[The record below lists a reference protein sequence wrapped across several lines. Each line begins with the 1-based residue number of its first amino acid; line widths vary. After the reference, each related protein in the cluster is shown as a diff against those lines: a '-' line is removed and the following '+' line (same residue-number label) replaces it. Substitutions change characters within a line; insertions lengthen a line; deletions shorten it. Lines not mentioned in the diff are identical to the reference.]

1 MSLRLLKEFTRT
13 ISFRL
18 NLWYASIFILSAAAL
33 FVLLY
38 ALLSVAVDRNEREV
52 IEARLKEYAAIY
64 RSGGLPAL
72 RAWTNQA
79 DENGTHKAFFVRL
92 ISPFNTLLFTRF
104 PPEWVEFERKL
115 NVGPFQFRDSWV
127 RIPKDE
133 ERDLV
138 IHQAVLFDGSVL
150 QV

>member
-1 MSLRLLKEFTRT
+1 MSSRLFSPFSRT

-33 FVLLY
+33 FILLY
-38 ALLSVAVDRNEREV
+38 ALLSVAVDRKEREV
-52 IEARLKEYAAIY
+52 IEAQIKEYVAIY
-64 RSGGLPAL
+64 RTGGVPAL
-72 RAWTNQA
+72 RAWTSQG
-79 DENGTHKAFFVRL
+79 DGNGTHKAFFVRL
-92 ISPFNTLLFTRF
+92 ISPFDTVLFTRF

-133 ERDLV
+133 ERE
-138 IHQAVLFDGSVL
+138 
-150 QV
+150 